1 MAAKLYPV
9 LAIAMILRIF
19 GAILF
24 TCSAATLYTV
34 GDTSGW
40 DISTNLDTWANDK
53 TFLVGDV
60 LCKKLK
66 KKKKEKRICFLFFIM
81 I

>member
-1 MAAKLYPV
+1 MAANLYPV
-9 LAIAMILRIF
+9 LAIAMILRF
-19 GAILF
+19 GAILL

-34 GDTSGW
+34 GDNSGW

-66 KKKKEKRICFLFFIM
+66 KNAYVFYFLL
-81 I
+81 